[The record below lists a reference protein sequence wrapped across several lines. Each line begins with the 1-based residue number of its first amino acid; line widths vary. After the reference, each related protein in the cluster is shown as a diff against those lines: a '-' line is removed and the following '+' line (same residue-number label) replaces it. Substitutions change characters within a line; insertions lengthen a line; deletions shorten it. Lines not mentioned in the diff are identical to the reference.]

1 MTRELHAIRAALY
14 GDTNPETL
22 RDATNIGSILIN
34 MGRASEAVA
43 YIREIMPKV
52 KRVYRPG
59 DKNFLNLR
67 HAYARAL
74 LLNEKR
80 NRGDFAEAR
89 TIVEEDLRTT
99 RQVYGP
105 SHSNTLTL
113 EKMREDLISLTECYE
128 SSTRNGGRGFDD
140 FEAFA
145 DHIVN
150 ATSADA
156 IEDDPDE
163 EAEELLQGLKNLLTN
178 SGGA

>member
-1 MTRELHAIRAALY
+1 M
-14 GDTNPETL
+14 
-22 RDATNIGSILIN
+22 GS
-34 MGRASEAVA
+34 A
-43 YIREIMPKV
+43 
-52 KRVYRPG
+52 
-59 DKNFLNLR
+59 
-67 HAYARAL
+67 ARA
-74 LLNEKR
+74 
-80 NRGDFAEAR
+80 GDFAEAR

-105 SHSNTLTL
+105 SHTDTLTL

-163 EAEELLQGLKNLLTN
+163 DAEELLQGLKNLLTN
-178 SGGA
+178 NSGGA